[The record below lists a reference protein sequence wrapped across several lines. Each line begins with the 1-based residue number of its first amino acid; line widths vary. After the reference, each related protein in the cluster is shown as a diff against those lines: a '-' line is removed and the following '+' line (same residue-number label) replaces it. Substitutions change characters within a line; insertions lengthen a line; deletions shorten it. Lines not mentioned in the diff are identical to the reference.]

1 MFTHRAIFLA
11 VSVLACYGAAG
22 QQMYKTVGS
31 DGKVTFS
38 DRPALESAA
47 KLSVMRSNTLRPVKT
62 EPDKPAAPAAAAASR
77 TEEVAPAPEI
87 TPQIENAIMA
97 VMTQAEFPRRF
108 YPFCNST
115 EASARAFNQAGSS
128 WKTRNLEAIEHQ
140 RRLLMQVVTPN
151 KRSEMQARVAASI
164 NEEMAKV
171 GSQPAPARTKWC
183 AGAVAEMNSEASNIK
198 QPEMMAVVIPS
209 PKRR

>member
-1 MFTHRAIFLA
+1 MLNNRAIFLA
-11 VSVLACYGAAG
+11 VSIVGCADAAA
-22 QQMYKTVGS
+22 QQMYKTVGA

-62 EPDKPAAPAAAAASR
+62 EPDTAAAPSATLSLPP
-77 TEEVAPAPEI
+77 EVSAPAPAI
-87 TPQIENAIMA
+87 TPQIETAIMA
-97 VMTQAEFPRRF
+97 VMAQSEFPRRF

-115 EASARAFNQAGSS
+115 EASARAFNQAANG
-128 WKTRNLEAIEHQ
+128 WKARNVEPVEQQ

-151 KRSEMQARVAASI
+151 RRAEMQAKVAASI
-164 NEEMAKV
+164 SEEMAKV
-171 GSQPAPARTKWC
+171 GSQPAAERAKWC
-183 AGAVAEMNSEASNIK
+183 AGAIADMRSEASNVR

-209 PKRR
+209 RKRR